1 MKTACYLR
9 DETFDTN
16 QKTPITVRDQ
26 YQLITVKITEITTLY
41 TLVKVQKKKIIFVK
55 EKFKKVKVKKWE
67 RNQI

>member
-26 YQLITVKITEITTLY
+26 YQSITVKITEITTLY

-55 EKFKKVKVKKWE
+55 EKF
-67 RNQI
+67 

>member
-26 YQLITVKITEITTLY
+26 YQSITVKITEITTLY
-41 TLVKVQKKKIIFVK
+41 TLVKVQKKKKLFSLRK
-55 EKFKKVKVKKWE
+55 NFKK
-67 RNQI
+67 